1 MTTTQRK
8 THTPILLERYKKK
21 LVAILNSSLAWNYAK
36 LPNNT
41 FELQF
46 AKYEEEIDEAIEA
59 ETISYQNMIE
69 ELADVLITIG
79 GMARFDLPLA
89 IEMLNGFLDCLDKY
103 IFMDVVDYAEQKIK
117 ILYKR
122 SYSNG
127 YKHDEVLQ

>member
-21 LVAILNSSLAWNYAK
+21 LVSILNSSLAWNYAK

-59 ETISYQNMIE
+59 ETISYQKMIE

-79 GMARFDLPLA
+79 GMARFDLHLA

-122 SYSNG
+122 SYSDG

>member
-1 MTTTQRK
+1 MDMTTTQRK

-59 ETISYQNMIE
+59 ETISYQKMIE

-89 IEMLNGFLDCLDKY
+89 IEMLNGFIDCLDKY
-103 IFMDVVDYAEQKIK
+103 IFMDVIDYAEQKIK
-117 ILYKR
+117 ILYER

-127 YKHDEVLQ
+127 YHHDN

>member
-46 AKYEEEIDEAIEA
+46 AKYEEEIDESIEA

>member
-1 MTTTQRK
+1 MTTTQIK

-69 ELADVLITIG
+69 ELADVLIAIG

>member
-21 LVAILNSSLAWNYAK
+21 LVSILNSSLAWNYAK

-69 ELADVLITIG
+69 ELADVLIAIG

>member
-127 YKHDEVLQ
+127 YKHDC